1 MTNLHTQTGLQGSG
15 DVPVAEA
22 EFGSSLQGL
31 LEVSRAVRSGADIG
45 SVLDTIAGAVSK
57 TLGFETVV
65 LNVYRPEWDDFYVQT
80 VFGSAPVRKALLGQ
94 IYDWDS
100 WKPLLDPKFLRA
112 GAYFIPNDAFDWS
125 QHMGARF
132 VPAGE
137 PLDDTPKAWHP
148 RLQRETWG
156 FVALK
161 HRDP

>member
-80 VFGSAPVRKALLGQ
+80 VYGSTLVRKALLGQ
-94 IYDWDS
+94 IYNWDS
-100 WKPLLDPKFLRA
+100 WRPLLHPRFLRA
-112 GAYFIPNDAFDWS
+112 GAYF
-125 QHMGARF
+125 
-132 VPAGE
+132 
-137 PLDDTPKAWHP
+137 
-148 RLQRETWG
+148 
-156 FVALK
+156 
-161 HRDP
+161 